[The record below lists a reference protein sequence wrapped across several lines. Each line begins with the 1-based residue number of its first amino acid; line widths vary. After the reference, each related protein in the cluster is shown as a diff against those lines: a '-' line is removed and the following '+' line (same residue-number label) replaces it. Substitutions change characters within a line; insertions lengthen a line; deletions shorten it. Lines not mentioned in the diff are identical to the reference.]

1 MQRPA
6 GVTILAVLGF
16 VGAACLAMFGL
27 IALLGGAMFS
37 RMANRPFGVM
47 AGIGGAMIGAV
58 ILFFAALYLITS
70 IGLLSLQNWARILL
84 VILVGLSL
92 VSSAFGLLGALA
104 HFRIFL
110 FFWRAIFA
118 AIEVWILMYLF
129 QPNVKQA
136 FGATSF

>member
-1 MQRPA
+1 MQRPT

-16 VGAACLAMFGL
+16 LGAACLGMFGL

-58 ILFFAALYLITS
+58 ILFFAALYLVTS
-70 IGLLSLQNWARILL
+70 IGLLNLQNWARILL
-84 VILVGLSL
+84 VILIGLGL

-110 FFWRAIFA
+110 FFWRAIVA

>member
-1 MQRPA
+1 MQRPI

-16 VGAACLAMFGL
+16 VGAATLFAAGL
-27 IALLGGAMFS
+27 MLCLGGAMLS
-37 RMANRPFGVM
+37 RMANRPMGM
-47 AGIGGAMIGAV
+47 MLGMGGAVVGAFV
-58 ILFFAALYLITS
+58 LFLAGLYLVTS

-84 VILVGLSL
+84 VILIALSL